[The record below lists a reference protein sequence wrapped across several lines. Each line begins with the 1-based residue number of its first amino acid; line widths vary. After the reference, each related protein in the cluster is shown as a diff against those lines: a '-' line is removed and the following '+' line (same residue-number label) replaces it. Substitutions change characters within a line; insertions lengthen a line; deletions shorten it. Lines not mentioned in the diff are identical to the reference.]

1 MTHSSEQPVLFPAL
15 VSKSVHVRF
24 DASHTTSDG
33 GALLLKAAD
42 QRYNLTRRM
51 ARCLVDNREPGK
63 VQHSLV
69 DLLRQRIYG
78 LCCGYSDANDVARI
92 GQDPMHKLLLDR
104 DPLLGDD
111 LASQPTLSRFENG
124 RAKQD
129 LYRLGASLMDSVIDR
144 HRRRLRQRK
153 PKLITID
160 LDATDDPAHGR
171 QQLALFNGHYGNWC
185 YQPLLGFMSFD
196 DEPDQYLFAAILRP
210 GRIDQRLGAI
220 GLLRRVL
227 QRLRAAFPLAVLRVR
242 MDGGFASSAMFDFLD
257 SQQVEYLVAIARYK
271 RLVLAATDAMDA
283 ALRQSSLTNET
294 ATRYGQTM
302 YAAATWSKERRVI
315 YKAECVRLAGHP
327 MRENRRF
334 VVTNLVRDGEAVY
347 DLYRQRGDSENRIK
361 ELKLDLDLGRTS
373 CSRFWAN
380 QLRVLLSAA
389 AYVLMQELRLGL
401 QTTKH
406 ATVQVETLRLMLL
419 KIGGRIERSVR
430 RIVIH
435 LAANHPWNSQWRH
448 IARVWGAVVT

>member
-1 MTHSSEQPVLFPAL
+1 MPHFTEQPVLFPEL
-15 VSKSVHVRF
+15 LSKPVHVRF
-24 DASHTTSDG
+24 DEQHSTSDG
-33 GALLLKAAD
+33 GALLLKVAD
-42 QRYNLTRRM
+42 QKYNLTQRM
-51 ARCLVDNREPGK
+51 ARCLADDREPGK

-92 GQDPMHKLLLDR
+92 GRDPMHKLLLDR

-124 RAKQD
+124 RARQD
-129 LYRLGASLMDSVIDR
+129 LYRLGMSLMDSVIER
-144 HRRRLRQRK
+144 
-153 PKLITID
+153 
-160 LDATDDPAHGR
+160 HGR
-171 QQLALFNGHYGNWC
+171 QQLALFNGHYGSWC
-185 YQPLLGFMSFD
+185 YQPLLGFVSFD
-196 DEPDQYLFAAILRP
+196 DEADQYLFAAILRS

-227 QRLRAAFPLAVLRVR
+227 RRLRSVFPSAVLRVR

-257 SQQVEYLVAIARYK
+257 GEQVEYLVAIARYK
-271 RLVLAATDAMDA
+271 RLAAAAVGAMDA
-283 ALRQSSLTNET
+283 ANRQSCLTNET
-294 ATRYGQTM
+294 AIRYGETR
-302 YAAATWSKERRVI
+302 YAAAKWSKERRVI

-334 VVTNLVRDGEAVY
+334 VVTNLICNAGAVY
-347 DLYRQRGDSENRIK
+347 DIYRQRGDSENRIK

-380 QLRVLLSAA
+380 QLRVLLAAA

-401 QTTKH
+401 QSTKH
-406 ATVQVETLRLMLL
+406 ATAQVETLRLMLL

-435 LAANHPWNSQWRH
+435 LAANHPWNRQWRH
-448 IARVWGAVVT
+448 LARAWGAAAP